1 MKKLIAL
8 FSLICLLTV
17 STNSFAGG
25 NDKKSKG
32 KEKSCCQ
39 GKDAKDCTG
48 HAEASGKP
56 AAACCAGKDMAS
68 CPKANGKACPKE
80 ADGKQCCGGAH
91 AGKSCPEHKEST
103 KQN

>member
-39 GKDAKDCTG
+39 GKDQHQQKNQKGT
-48 HAEASGKP
+48 E
-56 AAACCAGKDMAS
+56 
-68 CPKANGKACPKE
+68 
-80 ADGKQCCGGAH
+80 
-91 AGKSCPEHKEST
+91 
-103 KQN
+103 KQNQKT